1 MCLSMQNVCACF
13 CVRMYVYI
21 CVCACVCVCVR
32 VCVRVCVCV
41 CCLQTDTC
49 LEINSI
55 FQKNQTDDISKLCP
69 LYSFM

>member
-13 CVRMYVYI
+13 CVRMYVYM
-21 CVCACVCVCVR
+21 CVCVRVRVCACVRACVCVCY
-32 VCVRVCVCV
+32 
-41 CCLQTDTC
+41 LQTDTC

>member
-13 CVRMYVYI
+13 CVRMYVYM
-21 CVCACVCVCVR
+21 CVCVR
-32 VCVRVCVCV
+32 VRVCACVRACVCV